1 MIKGYLSA
9 NDLQIAYCIH
19 NPTHSNTIFFIHG
32 NSSSSA
38 VWRNQVKCTLLASYR
53 LITIDLPSHGNSAAI
68 DAEGDF
74 SLPAIAKIVGAAI
87 NQLINDQPYIICSVS
102 LGTNM
107 VAEMLADNFVPQG
120 LLLAGPCIVGNN
132 FGMEKMILQGADVTA
147 VFAENLP
154 EAAILEYALIIS
166 SSKDEKDVQ
175 FFLADYNSVKGKFR
189 SSLYGT
195 IAAGSYNDQVAILQK
210 LNLPVCIVFG
220 KEEMVVNSDYLN
232 EAPLNLWNKTIYKIP
247 GASHLVNIDAPEA
260 FNELLAAFAKDLFTI
275 TSVA

>member
-1 MIKGYLSA
+1 MIKEYLTV
-9 NDLQIAYCIH
+9 NDLQIAYYIH
-19 NPTHSNTIFFIHG
+19 NPTQTNTIFFIHG

-38 VWRNQVKCTLLASYR
+38 VWCKQVESTLLGSYR
-53 LITIDLPSHGNSAAI
+53 LVTIDLPSHGNSDAIAA
-68 DAEGDF
+68 DENY

-107 VAEMLADNFVPQG
+107 VAEMLAGDFVPQG

-132 FGMEKMILQGADVTA
+132 FGMDKMILQGADVTA

-154 EAAILEYALIIS
+154 DADVLKYALITS
-166 SSKDEKDVQ
+166 SSKNEKDVQ
-175 FFLADYNSVKGKFR
+175 DFLADYNAVKGKFR
-189 SSLYGT
+189 SSLYAT
-195 IAAGSYNDQVAILQK
+195 IAADSYNDQVAIIQK

-220 KEEMVVNSDYLN
+220 KEEMVVNSDYLD

-260 FNELLAAFAKDLFTI
+260 FNELLAAFAKDLFT
-275 TSVA
+275 TTAA